1 MNASVQAQQL
11 LRAGQ
16 VAEAERAYEHVLKQ
30 SPNDVEALNVL
41 ALAALRRREFVPAL
55 KLLDRAVSAH
65 PADMMSRYHRGRV
78 RDEAGDASA
87 ALADYEAAVA
97 LRADHPVARLH
108 FASALDRTGDAQRAL
123 SEFIRALDQSQRQ
136 GRWLNAASTPAPLQ
150 PLVERAVQLVRDAKR
165 GIAQAVLATLKA
177 KYGAADLARVERALR
192 VYLREEAA
200 EPPDPRQRPTYL
212 YFPDLPPSAYLAR
225 ELFPWLG
232 ELESQTDAIRA
243 ELLQLLPSES
253 GRERV
258 FLNAAVESVNLRST
272 RPRDDMGKPSW
283 NGYYFYRHGKRH
295 DDNCSA
301 CPVTA
306 AAIDSLPLPR
316 VRDHGPEVLFS
327 VFAPGTHL
335 LPHRGVTNTRVVSH
349 LPLIIPDNCALKV
362 GGEEHA
368 WQEGRVL
375 VFDDTYEH
383 EAWNRSE
390 QLRVV
395 LIIDIW
401 NPYLTLIE
409 REAMAELIAQMSQ
422 LQPLHD

>member
-16 VAEAERAYEHVLKQ
+16 IAEAERAYERVLQQ
-30 SPNDVEALNVL
+30 SPDDAEALNVL
-41 ALAALRRREFVPAL
+41 ALGALRRRDFPLAL
-55 KLLDRAVSAH
+55 QLVGRAVSAH
-65 PADMMSRYHRGRV
+65 PGDMMSRYHQGRV
-78 RDEAGDASA
+78 RDEAGDARG
-87 ALADYEAAVA
+87 ALDDYERAVA
-97 LRADHPVARLH
+97 LRGDHPIARLH
-108 FASALDRTGDAQRAL
+108 LASALDRTGDLKRAL
-123 SEFIRALDQSQRQ
+123 PEYIHALDQAQRQ
-136 GRWLNAASTPAPLQ
+136 GRWLNAASTPTALQ

-165 GIAQAVLATLKA
+165 NIAAGVLASLTA
-177 KYGAADLARVERALR
+177 KYGPLELVRVNRALR
-192 VYLREEAA
+192 VYLREESAV
-200 EPPDPRQRPTYL
+200 PPDPRQRPTYL
-212 YFPDLPPSAYLAR
+212 YFPDLPPSAYLDR
-225 ELFPWLG
+225 QLFPWI
-232 ELESQTDAIRA
+232 EQLERQTDAIRD
-243 ELLQLLPSES
+243 ELLRLLPSDS

-258 FLNAAVESVNLRST
+258 FLNEAVESANLRSAV
-272 RPRDDMGKPSW
+272 GKPSW

-295 DDNCSA
+295 DDNCLA

-316 VRDHGPEVLFS
+316 VREHGPEVLFS
-327 VFAPGTHL
+327 VFTPGTHL

-368 WQEGRVL
+368 WQEGKVV

-383 EAWNRSE
+383 EAWNRSG
-390 QLRVV
+390 QVRVV